1 MNKRKRTLT
10 QRLVSAPY
18 IVWAA
23 IFIVVPLLM
32 VFYYAFT
39 DAETGS
45 FTFSNITAISGFAD
59 TFVISIW
66 LGAVATEI
74 CLLISYPLAYFITK
88 LSSRTQKFM
97 LILIML
103 PMWINLLLRTYA
115 LMKILEDTGLI
126 NHLFNLLGLPSVH
139 MINTRGAVIAGMV
152 YNFIP
157 YMVLPIYTVMSRIDR
172 PLIEASNDLGAG
184 SFATFRRVIMP
195 MSLPGVISGITMVF
209 VPSVSTFYISRKL
222 GGTLTLIG
230 DSIEYKFI
238 NENDYNVGAAMSLV
252 LMVMIILCM
261 LVMNRFSDGDEE
273 AIVV

>member
-66 LGAVATEI
+66 LGAVATVI
-74 CLLISYPLAYFITK
+74 CLLIS
-88 LSSRTQKFM
+88 
-97 LILIML
+97 
-103 PMWINLLLRTYA
+103 YA

-126 NHLFNLLGLPSVH
+126 NHLLNLLGLPSVH

-184 SFATFRRVIMP
+184 AFATFRRVIMP

-261 LVMNRFSDGDEE
+261 LVMNRFSDGEEE

>member
-45 FTFSNITAISGFAD
+45 LTFSNITAISGFAD

-66 LGAVATEI
+66 LGAVATVI

-88 LSSRTQKFM
+88 LSSRAQKFM

>member
-1 MNKRKRTLT
+1 
-10 QRLVSAPY
+10 
-18 IVWAA
+18 
-23 IFIVVPLLM
+23 
-32 VFYYAFT
+32 
-39 DAETGS
+39 
-45 FTFSNITAISGFAD
+45 
-59 TFVISIW
+59 
-66 LGAVATEI
+66 
-74 CLLISYPLAYFITK
+74 
-88 LSSRTQKFM
+88 
-97 LILIML
+97 
-103 PMWINLLLRTYA
+103 
-115 LMKILEDTGLI
+115 
-126 NHLFNLLGLPSVH
+126 
-139 MINTRGAVIAGMV
+139 MV

-184 SFATFRRVIMP
+184 AFATFRRVIMP

-261 LVMNRFSDGDEE
+261 LVMNRFSDGEEE
-273 AIVV
+273 AIVVEKKTSYSRKRIPLYRLFAYVCAHNRACGIFL